1 MSDTTARANEAI
13 AGANEGTAPDVT
25 IGIDVGGTFIDVVVI
40 DRAGGIRADKVLTTP
55 NDLSVGI
62 VHGLE
67 KVLGNAM
74 RDAVRRSRIVHATTT
89 ATNALL
95 QQRTPKIGLITN
107 RGFRDVLEIR
117 RHARPDVYNHRLEM
131 ATPLVPRNLRLEVT
145 GRLDHRGAVLQPLD
159 MDEVDQAVATLQ
171 REQVASIAV
180 CFLHAYARPEEE
192 RKVAEVIRKALPGAY
207 VTCSAEVCPEFREFE
222 RTSTAVVN
230 AAVMPLVDAYL
241 VRLEAQLR
249 NHGYARD
256 LYIMQSSG
264 GMMSAS
270 DIRRFPVNIIESGPA
285 AGVVA
290 AAAIGR
296 QVGRANV
303 ISFDMGGTTAKAA
316 LIHGG
321 QITLS
326 NEYEVGGSRHGAQGG
341 GGYGTGYPIRVPFM
355 DVVEV
360 GAGGGSIAWIDE
372 AGSLRVGPQSAG
384 AEPGPV
390 CYGFGGLEPTTT
402 DANLIL
408 GRLSP
413 DYFLGGEM
421 KLDVVAVER
430 AIGARIAKP
439 LGMSVDAAAAGI
451 IEVSNALMVRALRR
465 VSIERGRHP
474 GDYSMVA
481 FGGAGPLVA
490 CYLAEELGIPEVI
503 VPPLPGVASA
513 VGLLGSD
520 IRHEFRQAFFGRLD
534 GLDLAG
540 ANTLLARLASEGRE
554 AVRATGVADADIAL
568 QPIAELRYVG
578 QAYELRIELPG
589 LVGDRAAPALDQ
601 SALVES
607 ARRFHEEHK
616 RRYAYD
622 MPERAIEVVSL
633 KVTATGRV
641 GSPKPPPLRATGG
654 TPRPKGRRPVFFRGM
669 GRISCAVYERSDL
682 ALDHTL
688 SGPAIIEQKDST
700 TVVPADWRLSV
711 DPSGALLLARIKGKG
726 S

>member
-1 MSDTTARANEAI
+1 MNENI
-13 AGANEGTAPDVT
+13 SPEVT

-40 DRAGGIRADKVLTTP
+40 DRNGGIRADKVLTTP
-55 NDLSVGI
+55 GDLSVGI
-62 VHGLE
+62 VQGLR
-67 KVLGNAM
+67 KVIGSAM
-74 RDAVRRSRIVHATTT
+74 GEALRRSRIVHATTT

-95 QQRTPKIGLITN
+95 QHRTPRIGLITN

-145 GRLDHRGAVLQPLD
+145 GRLDHRGEILQPLD
-159 MDEVDQAVATLQ
+159 MGEVDQAIATLR
-171 REQVASIAV
+171 REEVASIAV

-192 RKVAEVIRKALPGAY
+192 RRVAEVIRNTLPGVY

-230 AAVMPLVDAYL
+230 AAVMPLVDTYL
-241 VRLEAQLR
+241 ARLESELR
-249 NHGYARD
+249 THGYARD

-264 GMMSAS
+264 GMMSAA

-296 QVGRANV
+296 EVGRDNV

-316 LIHGG
+316 LVHGG
-321 QITLS
+321 RIDLS
-326 NEYEVGGSRHGAQGG
+326 TEYEVGGARHGAQGG

-360 GAGGGSIAWIDE
+360 GAGGGSIAWIDA

-390 CYGFGGLEPTTT
+390 CYGFGGTEPTTT
-402 DANLIL
+402 DANLLL

-421 KLDVVAVER
+421 KLDLAAVER
-430 AIGARIAKP
+430 AIGERIAKP
-439 LGMSVDAAAAGI
+439 LGMSAEAAAAGI

-474 GDYSMVA
+474 GDYAMVA

-534 GLDLAG
+534 ALDVAG
-540 ANTLLARLASEGRE
+540 ANALLERLASVGRS
-554 AVRATGVADADIAL
+554 ALHATGVGDAELTL

-589 LVGDRAAPALDQ
+589 LVLDQ
-601 SALVES
+601 RSLEET
-607 ARRFHEEHK
+607 ARRFHDEHK

-622 MPERAIEVVSL
+622 MRERGIEAVSL

-641 GSPKPPPLRATGG
+641 GSPKVPPLRAAAGSAK
-654 TPRPKGRRPVFFRGM
+654 PKGRRHVHFRGTGRVECPVF
-669 GRISCAVYERSDL
+669 ERADL
-682 ALDHTL
+682 ALDHVVT
-688 SGPAIIEQKDST
+688 GPAIIEQKDST
-700 TVVPADWRLSV
+700 TVLPNDWLLSV
-711 DPSGALLLARIKGKG
+711 DPHGHLLLARQTA
-726 S
+726 

>member
-1 MSDTTARANEAI
+1 MSA
-13 AGANEGTAPDVT
+13 AGSPEVT
-25 IGIDVGGTFIDVVVI
+25 IGVDVGGTFIDIVVI
-40 DRAGGIRADKVLTTP
+40 DRERGIRADKVLTTP
-55 NDLSVGI
+55 ADLSVGI
-62 VHGLE
+62 VQGLA
-67 KVLGNAM
+67 KVLGDHV
-74 RDAVRRSRIVHATTT
+74 REAVSRSRIVHATTT

-95 QQRTPKIGLITN
+95 QHQIPRIGLVTN

-131 ATPLVPRNLRLEVT
+131 STPLVPRDLRLEVG
-145 GRLDHRGAVLQPLD
+145 GRLDHRGEVLQPLD
-159 MDEVDQAVATLQ
+159 LADVEAAVATL
-171 REQVASIAV
+171 RDARVASVAV

-192 RKVAEVIRKALPGAY
+192 HRVASALRAALPGVY

-230 AAVMPLVDAYL
+230 AAVMPLVDTYL
-241 VRLEAQLR
+241 ARLERELQGL
-249 NHGYARD
+249 GYARD

-264 GMMSAS
+264 GMMRAG

-296 QVGRANV
+296 ETGRRNV

-316 LIHGG
+316 LIHDGR
-321 QITLS
+321 IELS
-326 NEYEVGGSRHGAQGG
+326 TEYEVGGTRHGAQGG

-372 AGSLRVGPQSAG
+372 AGSLRVGPRSAG

-390 CYGFGGLEPTTT
+390 CYGFGGTEPTTT
-402 DANLIL
+402 DANLLL
-408 GRLSP
+408 GRLSA

-421 KLDVVAVER
+421 KLDVAAVER
-430 AIGARIAKP
+430 AMQQRVAGP
-439 LGMSVDAAAAGI
+439 LGMTVEAAASGI
-451 IEVSNALMVRALRR
+451 VDVSNALMVRALRR

-490 CYLAEELGIPEVI
+490 CHLAEELGIPEVI

-534 GLDLAG
+534 ALDVAAANALLDRLAG
-540 ANTLLARLASEGRE
+540 EGRS
-554 AVRATGVADADIAL
+554 AVRATGVTDDDIVL
-568 QPIAELRYVG
+568 QPVADLRYVG
-578 QAYELRIELPG
+578 QAYELRIELPA
-589 LVGDRAAPALDQ
+589 LPLDRATLD
-601 SALVES
+601 ETT
-607 ARRFHEEHK
+607 RRFHAEHK
-616 RRYAYD
+616 RRFAYD
-622 MPERAIEVVSL
+622 MPSRGIEVVSL

-641 GSPKPPPLRATGG
+641 GAPAATPLRASGA
-654 TPRPKGRRPVFFRGM
+654 PPAPKGRRPVYFRAT
-669 GRISCAVYERSDL
+669 GRVDCPVYERSGI
-682 ALDHTL
+682 ALDACVD
-688 SGPAIIEQKDST
+688 GPAIIEQKDST
-700 TVVPADWRLSV
+700 TVLPPGWRLTV
-711 DPSGALLLARIKGKG
+711 DSHGHLLLARQGEDR
-726 S
+726 

>member
-1 MSDTTARANEAI
+1 MTPMREAAI
-13 AGANEGTAPDVT
+13 PTIT

-40 DRAGGIRADKVLTTP
+40 DQDGGVRADKVLTTP
-55 NDLSVGI
+55 ADLSVGI
-62 VHGLE
+62 LHGLN
-67 KVLGNAM
+67 KVMGDSLRHAL
-74 RDAVRRSRIVHATTT
+74 AHSRIVHATTT

-95 QQRTPKIGLITN
+95 QHQTPKIGLITN
-107 RGFRDVLEIR
+107 RGFRDILEIR

-131 ATPLVPRNLRLEVT
+131 AAPLVPRNLRIEVT
-145 GRLDHRGAVLQPLD
+145 GRLDHRGGILQALD
-159 MDEVDQAVATLQ
+159 MAEVDDAVATLL
-171 REQVASIAV
+171 REEVASIAV
-180 CFLHAYARPEEE
+180 CFLHAYARPDEEL
-192 RKVAEVIRKALPGAY
+192 RVAAAIARAKPGAY

-230 AAVMPLVDAYL
+230 AAVMPLVDTYL
-241 VRLEAQLR
+241 ARLESELHR
-249 NHGYARD
+249 NGYARD

-296 QVGRANV
+296 EVGRPNV

-321 QITLS
+321 RIDLTT
-326 NEYEVGGSRHGAQGG
+326 EYEVGGARHGAQGG

-372 AGSLRVGPQSAG
+372 AGALRVGPHSAG

-390 CYGFGGLEPTTT
+390 CYGFGGTEPTTT
-402 DANLIL
+402 DANLLL

-421 KLDVVAVER
+421 KLDLRAVER
-430 AIGARIAKP
+430 AIDERIAKP
-439 LGMSVDAAAAGI
+439 LGMSPEAAAAGI

-474 GDYSMVA
+474 ADYAMVA

-503 VPPLPGVASA
+503 VPPMPGVASA
-513 VGLLGSD
+513 VGLLGSA
-520 IRHEFRQAFFGRLD
+520 IRHEFRQAFFGNLAD
-534 GLDLAG
+534 FDLAA
-540 ANTLLARLASEGRE
+540 ANTLLARLANEGRD
-554 AVRATGVADADIAL
+554 AVRASGVADTDIAL
-568 QPIAELRYVG
+568 QPVAELRYVG
-578 QAYELRIELPG
+578 QAYEMRIELPA
-589 LVGDRAAPALDQ
+589 LRLDRATLDE
-601 SALVES
+601 AG
-607 ARRFHEEHK
+607 RRFHAEHK

-622 MPERAIEVVSL
+622 MPERAIEAVSL
-633 KVTATGRV
+633 KVTAIGQVGSAQPPRLRARGAVLNPKGHRPVYFRGTGRI
-641 GSPKPPPLRATGG
+641 GC
-654 TPRPKGRRPVFFRGM
+654 PVF
-669 GRISCAVYERSDL
+669 ERADL
-682 ALDHTL
+682 APDHVVL
-688 SGPAIIEQKDST
+688 GPAIVEQKDST
-700 TVVPADWRLSV
+700 TVLPPAWRLTV
-711 DPSGALLLARIKGKG
+711 DGHGHLLLGRQAPTGAR
-726 S
+726 

>member
-1 MSDTTARANEAI
+1 MSEAI
-13 AGANEGTAPDVT
+13 VPRIT
-25 IGIDVGGTFIDVVVI
+25 IGIDVGGTFIDIVVI
-40 DRAGGIRADKVLTTP
+40 DQEGGVRADKVLTTP
-55 NDLSVGI
+55 ADLSVGI
-62 VHGLE
+62 LHGLD
-67 KVLGNAM
+67 KVLKSSLRQALA
-74 RDAVRRSRIVHATTT
+74 DSRIVHATTT

-95 QQRTPKIGLITN
+95 QHRTPKIGLITN
-107 RGFRDVLEIR
+107 RGFRDILEIR

-131 ATPLVPRNLRLEVT
+131 AAPLVPRDLRLEVT
-145 GRLDHRGAVLQPLD
+145 GRVDHRGEILEPLSMAEVEIAVD
-159 MDEVDQAVATLQ
+159 TLL
-171 REQVASIAV
+171 RERVESFAV
-180 CFLHAYARPEEE
+180 CFLHAYARPDEE
-192 RKVAEVIRKALPGAY
+192 RRVAAVIRKAKPGAY

-230 AAVMPLVDAYL
+230 AAVMPLVDNYL
-241 VRLEAQLR
+241 GRLESELHR
-249 NHGYARD
+249 NGYARD

-290 AAAIGR
+290 AAAIGKE
-296 QVGRANV
+296 VGRPNV

-321 QITLS
+321 RIDLTT
-326 NEYEVGGSRHGAQGG
+326 EYEVGGARHGAQGG

-360 GAGGGSIAWIDE
+360 GAGGGSIAWLDE
-372 AGSLRVGPQSAG
+372 AKALRVGPQSAG

-390 CYGFGGLEPTTT
+390 CYGFGGTEPTTT
-402 DANLIL
+402 DANLLL

-421 KLDVVAVER
+421 KLDLQAVEH
-430 AIGARIAKP
+430 AINERIATS
-439 LGMSVDAAAAGI
+439 LGMSAETAAAGI

-513 VGLLGSD
+513 VGLLGSA
-520 IRHEFRQAFFGRLD
+520 IRHEFRQAYFGSLSAF
-534 GLDLAG
+534 DLPA
-540 ANTLLARLASEGRE
+540 ANALLERLAQAGRD
-554 AVRATGVADADIAL
+554 AVRASGVADGDISL
-568 QPIAELRYVG
+568 QPVAELRYVG
-578 QAYELRIELPG
+578 QAYEMRIELPAPY
-589 LVGDRAAPALDQ
+589 LDRAALDET
-601 SALVES
+601 AK
-607 ARRFHEEHK
+607 RFHDEHK
-616 RRYAYD
+616 RRYASD
-622 MPERAIEVVSL
+622 MRARAIEAVSL

-641 GSPKPPPLRATGG
+641 SSPKPPQLRQTG
-654 TPRPKGRRPVFFRGM
+654 TVLRPKGKRPVYFRGV
-669 GRISCAVYERSDL
+669 GRIDCPVYDRADL
-682 ALDHTL
+682 ARDHVF

-700 TVVPADWRLSV
+700 TLLPPDWRLTV
-711 DPSGALLLARIKGKG
+711 DGYGHLLLGRQAAA
-726 S
+726 